1 MIVLHSFFFKAHPK
15 YLDKAVDMM
24 RKLNGCG
31 FFTHAYFET
40 FVEQLRAEIRES
52 AGNRDVGLLKAHGQ
66 LQIVTKGGDDYV
78 ARINYI
84 NIEKVYSYKSF
95 SDKLFQSHRL
105 TSHGDIKFVWK
116 DVDV

>member
-31 FFTHAYFET
+31 FFTHAYFDT

-66 LQIVTKGGDDYV
+66 LQIVTKGGDDYL

-84 NIEKVYSYKSF
+84 NIEKVFTVHCFSGKLVHSF
-95 SDKLFQSHRL
+95 EL
-105 TSHGDIKFVWK
+105 TPQGDIKYVTK
-116 DVDV
+116 EADR